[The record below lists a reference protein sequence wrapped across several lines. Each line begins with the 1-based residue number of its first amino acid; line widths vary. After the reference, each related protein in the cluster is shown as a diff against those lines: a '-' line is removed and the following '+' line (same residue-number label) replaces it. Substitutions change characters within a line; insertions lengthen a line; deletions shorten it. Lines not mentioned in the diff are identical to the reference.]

1 MKLILKKAKVLDAS
15 SPYHKQTVD
24 IKITKGIIEDIAP
37 EITQNDYQNIEF
49 DNLHISN
56 GWIDTSV
63 CFGEPGFEDAETLLN
78 GLNTAAKSGF
88 TQVAIQPNTKPITDN
103 QAQIEFIKNR
113 SLHHLVEAFPIGALT
128 KKSEGLDLADLYD
141 MKNAGAVAFGDYN
154 CSIAN
159 ANIMKIALQYV
170 QDFNGLV
177 IAFSQEDSLKGKGV
191 VNEGVAATHLGLKGI
206 PSLAEEIAI
215 ARNLFLL
222 EYTGGKLHI
231 PTISTQKSVKLIQEA
246 KAKGLH
252 VTCSVSVH
260 HLTLTDEKLSDF
272 NTNTK
277 VLPPLRTEQ
286 DRLALL
292 EAVKDNTID
301 CITTDHHPVNIEY
314 KNLEFDLAHFGTIGL
329 ESAFGALN
337 KVLPLEC
344 IIEKLTFGRTIL
356 GKQKSSIKQ
365 GNLANMTLFNPNT
378 SWVFNAKNIMSKSK
392 NVIFINEPMQGE
404 VYGVIN
410 NNKISLNNNERK

>member
-15 SPYHKQTVD
+15 SQYHKQTVD

-337 KVLPLEC
+337 KVLTLEC

-378 SWVFNAKNIMSKSK
+378 SWVFDTKNIISKSK
-392 NVIFINEPMQGE
+392 NAIFINEPMQGE